1 MGTSGSLPAP
11 LWQTGLQQ
19 FEVLCGIDWQWL
31 SMDGAMTMTRARVGE
46 KTGPNPTDRGKSGVK
61 RSLLTGG
68 HGLPIGLTIEGPIA
82 MI

>member
-31 SMDGAMTMTRARVGE
+31 SMDGAMTKARARVGK

-61 RSLLTGG
+61 RSLLD
-68 HGLPIGLTIEGPIA
+68 LWA
-82 MI
+82 WFANRSDD